1 MYYNLFTYYYSN
13 ENLDYLLFMLF
24 IKVEMDIRLFYFY
37 ENFIFVS

>member
-24 IKVEMDIRLFYFY
+24 IKVEMDIHLFYFY